1 VSIGKSKI
9 NINKYVAKLCS
20 LCNNESSNNTMNGA
34 NKMGALLK
42 GITLG
47 MIMALISAASLPLAV
62 LFTLLMVTLRYVQWK
77 GF

>member
-1 VSIGKSKI
+1 VSIDKSKI
-9 NINKYVAKLCS
+9 NINKYVAKFGL
-20 LCNNESSNNTMNGA
+20 LCNNESSNNAMNEA

-47 MIMALISAASLPLAV
+47 MITALISAASLPLAV
-62 LFTLLMVTLRYVQWK
+62 LFASLMVALRYVQWK

>member
-1 VSIGKSKI
+1 M
-9 NINKYVAKLCS
+9 
-20 LCNNESSNNTMNGA
+20 NEA

-47 MIMALISAASLPLAV
+47 MIMALISAASLPIAV
-62 LFTLLMVTLRYVQWK
+62 LFALLMVTLRYVQWK

>member
-9 NINKYVAKLCS
+9 NINKYVAKLGL
-20 LCNNESSNNTMNGA
+20 LCNNESSNNAMNEE

-47 MIMALISAASLPLAV
+47 MITALISAASLPIAV
-62 LFTLLMVTLRYVQWK
+62 FFALLMITLRYVQWK
-77 GF
+77 GL